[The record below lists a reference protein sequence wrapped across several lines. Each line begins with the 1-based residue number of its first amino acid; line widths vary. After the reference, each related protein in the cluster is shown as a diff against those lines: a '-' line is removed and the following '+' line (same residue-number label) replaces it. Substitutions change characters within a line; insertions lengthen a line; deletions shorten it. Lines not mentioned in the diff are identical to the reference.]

1 MDKKKEQPR
10 FNPETELRSDLWRTL
25 SLNDLWLQRILL
37 NQRIA
42 TVQQLNNVGMAKQ
55 MLRGLQQLD
64 VLIEEKSKNETD
76 LSDRIVIR

>member
-10 FNPETELRSDLWRTL
+10 FN
-25 SLNDLWLQRILL
+25 
-37 NQRIA
+37 
-42 TVQQLNNVGMAKQ
+42 NVGMSKQ